1 MPGERFGPYELVGL
15 IGRGGMGEVHRAI
28 DTRKNRGE
36 VALKRLPAGLAADPD
51 FQRRFLRE
59 AELAARL
66 RDPHVIPIHDYGEI
80 DGQPYLDMRLVDG
93 TDLASHLARNGPL
106 DPSRAVDLVA
116 QVAGALDAAH
126 AEGLVHRD
134 VKPHN
139 ILLAGGGGPDF
150 AYLIDF
156 GIAAN
161 LLTNS
166 RSSSMVSGTAAYMAP
181 ERFGAGGDHRV
192 DVYALG
198 CVLHELLTGRTP
210 FTGDFLQLLQAHV
223 HEPPPRPSS
232 LRPDLPR
239 GLDDVVTTAMAKDPD
254 RRHATAGALAAA
266 ARGAPERPATPRPAP
281 SPPRARESRAKTRSA
296 AAPPVRL
303 RSVPPLPPLRSRPPR
318 RSWYRRPGTVGGL
331 VALGALALVGIVIA
345 VVGGGGV
352 GEASVTSLARA
363 GTHLALGPDART
375 GLLVTNG
382 LDSRAGVMDIDVDA
396 TDPQQGIPVDVPG
409 NLTDVALSPDGRR
422 GYVTRA
428 QPGADALVVI
438 DRATQAVAASVP
450 VRSPSD
456 VEVAPDGAQVYVVDG
471 FGAGAVSVVD
481 AASNTVTATVDDLPG
496 AMAMALS
503 PDGRRAYVATSSGLA
518 VIDTATNTVSARYPA
533 AAGTGAFGVRVAP
546 DGRHVYSA
554 VDGGSGNPSLLV
566 VDTATFGVATV
577 PLRNGTVSGVGVTPD
592 GARVV
597 VATTSFSLRD
607 DETNLVSTVDTAST
621 TVSRQGTVTYPWPSH
636 ITVTPDGR
644 NAYFFPSEH
653 LSTVEV

>member
-1 MPGERFGPYELVGL
+1 VPGERFGPYQLLSL
-15 IGRGGMGEVHRAI
+15 IGRGGMGEVYRAV

-36 VALKRLPAGLAADPD
+36 VALKRLPAGLADDAD

-93 TDLASHLARNGPL
+93 TDLASHLARNGPF

-161 LLTNS
+161 LLSNS

-210 FTGDFLQLLQAHV
+210 FTGDFLQLLHAHV

-239 GLDDVVTTAMAKDPD
+239 VLDDVVTTAMAKDPD

-266 ARGAPERPATPRPAP
+266 ARDAVT
-281 SPPRARESRAKTRSA
+281 SRAVPRGTPSATTERAPRLPAARRTLSVRSRVLIA
-296 AAPPVRL
+296 AAALVVVAVAVATAVVVVTGSGSVSTL
-303 RSVPPLPPLRSRPPR
+303 RAFGQLM
-318 RSWYRRPGTVGGL
+318 
-331 VALGALALVGIVIA
+331 ALA
-345 VVGGGGV
+345 
-352 GEASVTSLARA
+352 
-363 GTHLALGPDART
+363 
-375 GLLVTNG
+375 
-382 LDSRAGVMDIDVDA
+382 
-396 TDPQQGIPVDVPG
+396 
-409 NLTDVALSPDGRR
+409 PDGR
-422 GYVTRA
+422 
-428 QPGADALVVI
+428 DAYVI
-438 DRATQAVAASVP
+438 DDQELAEIDTTS
-450 VRSPSD
+450 
-456 VEVAPDGAQVYVVDG
+456 G
-471 FGAGAVSVVD
+471 
-481 AASNTVTATVDDLPG
+481 ATVGVTPLDLTTAGSPG
-496 AMAMALS
+496 TLS
-503 PDGRRAYVATSSGLA
+503 PTDLV
-518 VIDTATNTVSARYPA
+518 
-533 AAGTGAFGVRVAP
+533 VAP
-546 DGRHVYSA
+546 DGRHVYVALARNDSGA
-554 VDGGSGNPSLLV
+554 VLV
-566 VDTATFGVATV
+566 VDPVAHALTATV
-577 PLRNGTVSGVGVTPD
+577 PVVEPD
-592 GARVV
+592 EV
-597 VATTSFSLRD
+597 
-607 DETNLVSTVDTAST
+607 E
-621 TVSRQGTVTYPWPSH
+621 PSH
-636 ITVTPDGR
+636 DGR
-644 NAYFFPSEH
+644 RVYVVGRGRGRTPASCP
-653 LSTVEV
+653 